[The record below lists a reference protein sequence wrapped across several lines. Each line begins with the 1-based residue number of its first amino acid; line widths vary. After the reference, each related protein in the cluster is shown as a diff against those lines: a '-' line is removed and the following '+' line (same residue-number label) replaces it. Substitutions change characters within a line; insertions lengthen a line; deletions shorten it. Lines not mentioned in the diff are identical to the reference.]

1 MEEKMKKYAAA
12 MIVFATLAHCC
23 YGGTNQMQFAKDG
36 FPAGQNTPEGVA
48 CDAVRAYA
56 NCDPELWLSTL
67 VKPIYGPEPNKE
79 YEKFKKQMVELKKD
93 NKKNPNFPKMKIAK
107 CYKAR
112 PLSMN
117 GPHSAAYAMAD
128 FHGNM
133 FVDLVIKVDGQ
144 KEQSIRYHVL
154 MDKAKRWYFEPRP
167 DLCPL
172 FSMGLN
178 DETKSTE
185 EIERP
190 EKKKSS
196 NKPDARDGK

>member
-1 MEEKMKKYAAA
+1 
-12 MIVFATLAHCC
+12 
-23 YGGTNQMQFAKDG
+23 
-36 FPAGQNTPEGVA
+36 
-48 CDAVRAYA
+48 
-56 NCDPELWLSTL
+56 
-67 VKPIYGPEPNKE
+67 
-79 YEKFKKQMVELKKD
+79 
-93 NKKNPNFPKMKIAK
+93 
-107 CYKAR
+107 
-112 PLSMN
+112 
-117 GPHSAAYAMAD
+117 MAD